1 MAEKRQ
7 QQGASKQY
15 AEEQFT
21 GRLPYTLT
29 NDFFFK
35 AFLQRNETALRGLLC
50 AMLSMEPEDITEIVI
65 TNPIREGEMVDDKN
79 VILDIEVEV
88 NHTQIINLEM
98 QVENL
103 GNWPERSLTYL
114 CRMFDQLKSG
124 EDYRNVKK
132 SLHIG
137 ILDFTPKDFPQV
149 LYSNYFLYDPKT
161 GHKYSDKF
169 GIYMLQLNQL
179 GNPEDEEQMPEI
191 YYWARLFKATTW
203 EEIRMLA
210 EKNESIKKSIV
221 TLKELT
227 ADEQAKMQMEARE
240 RYRRDMVAAQDFVRE
255 EKEEEIKELKDNL
268 LQSQEEIAKLQEESA
283 KFQEENAKFQEE
295 NMEMSQRIRYLEEQ
309 LAKANKRD

>member
-1 MAEKRQ
+1 
-7 QQGASKQY
+7 
-15 AEEQFT
+15 
-21 GRLPYTLT
+21 
-29 NDFFFK
+29 
-35 AFLQRNETALRGLLC
+35 
-50 AMLSMEPEDITEIVI
+50 MLSMEPEDITEIVI

-88 NHTQIINLEM
+88 NYTQIINLEM

-137 ILDFTPKDFPQV
+137 ILDFTPKDFPEI
-149 LYSNYFLYDPKT
+149 LYSKYFLYDLQT

>member
-1 MAEKRQ
+1 MAEKTK
-7 QQGASKQY
+7 SKVSDTQY
-15 AEEQFT
+15 LEEPFT
-21 GRLPYTLT
+21 GKLPYTLT

-35 AFLQRNETALRGLLC
+35 AFLQRNEDALRGLLC
-50 AMLSMEPEDITEIVI
+50 AMLSMKPEELTDIVI
-65 TNPIREGEMVDDKN
+65 TNPIGEGDVIDDKD
-79 VILDIEVEV
+79 VILDVKVEV

-114 CRMFDQLKSG
+114 CRIFDQLKSG
-124 EDYRNVKK
+124 EDYRNVKT

-137 ILDFTPKDFPQV
+137 ILDFTPKDFPQI
-149 LYSNYFLYDPKT
+149 LYSDYFLYNLKT

-179 GNPEDEEQMPEI
+179 GNPEDEKNMPEI

-203 EEIRMLA
+203 EEIQMLA

-227 ADEQAKMQMEARE
+227 ADERAKMQMEARE

-255 EKEEEIKELKDNL
+255 QCEEEIRELKDNL
-268 LQSQEEIAKLQEESA
+268 QQSQEEIAKFQEESA
-283 KFQEENAKFQEE
+283 KKDE
-295 NMEMSQRIRYLEEQ
+295 RIRFLEEQ
-309 LAKANKRD
+309 LAKANK